1 MSKSAKAWEKVFSS
15 GSKEMQARLQRVH
28 AKNPEFQSWLK
39 SSGYSEGKS
48 VKQAS
53 KAVDTTRTKE
63 AQKKSLKLYGATK
76 GTRMGAEDGT
86 GEAIRDTVVPL
97 SKDQWSKVQT
107 AKREAQIAGKLD
119 TKEKRA
125 EFLKK
130 LAIKPTAPAAAE
142 DFDDEGH
149 DDLRDLHQSLHIRTG
164 YNEEV
169 EHVNEEPKDAAD
181 EGEYDY
187 EGDMAKSQL
196 RSIMFNAKRM
206 HDMIEDNTNL
216 PEWVQSKITLAEDYI
231 STAANYM
238 QGEMNEEVEQ
248 IDEVLGAAARTAAA
262 ARAAVAAKNAAKVA
276 GKEADVVDIGSAK
289 RLRDLKKAISKETD
303 LDKSNALVKQLKDL
317 EAEVARAKSRSPE
330 EQQIVT
336 AAATKRAKEAGEP
349 APAPTPKTKPV
360 PRRAPV
366 PSPAPTR
373 RRPGYRPTPAPAP
386 APAPVP
392 APVPAPKPKP
402 AIVPAPV
409 PTPGTKPGKIPNIVP
424 KTLPKSL
431 PVLAGALMLGLLR
444 KLSSKAEPDAMPA
457 PVPATAPKPPAGGTP
472 VGSGITPFLPTIG
485 GGNRVQRMRSGRY
498 VVGGKTFRR
507 PSYIN
512 RPQMFGDSPTSAEL
526 GYQPGMAEETEMKIN
541 EAAKGGYSSL
551 VSARRIKNA
560 KMRAQGKAPM
570 AEAKLDPVGQEDRDV
585 DNDGKHN
592 TSTDQYLLNKRAAIG
607 SAIRNKMKNKLT
619 KGK

>member
-1 MSKSAKAWEKVFSS
+1 MVKSLRQKATEKAWEKVFSGNYPS
-15 GSKEMQARLQRVH
+15 RQKALLKAH
-28 AKNPEFQSWLK
+28 AKKPNPAFQDWLER
-39 SSGYSEGKS
+39 SGHGAGMSG
-48 VKQAS
+48 KQAS

-86 GEAIRDTVVPL
+86 GEALRDTVVPL

-107 AKREAQIAGKLD
+107 AKRAAAVAGKLD

-142 DFDDEGH
+142 DFDDEGYENLRH
-149 DDLRDLHQSLHIRTG
+149 DHDLMHQVGAKQT

-206 HDMIEDNTNL
+206 HDMLEDNTNL

-248 IDEVLGAAARTAAA
+248 VDEVLGVVARTAAA
-262 ARAAVAAKNAAKVA
+262 VARPAAVAAK
-276 GKEADVVDIGSAK
+276 
-289 RLRDLKKAISKETD
+289 
-303 LDKSNALVKQLKDL
+303 
-317 EAEVARAKSRSPE
+317 
-330 EQQIVT
+330 
-336 AAATKRAKEAGEP
+336 AAAIKRAKEAGESV
-349 APAPTPKTKPV
+349 PAPTPKTKPV

-373 RRPGYRPTPAPAP
+373 RRPGYRPAPAPAPTPAPAP
-386 APAPVP
+386 
-392 APVPAPKPKP
+392 K
-402 AIVPAPV
+402 PAPV

-485 GGNRVQRMRSGRY
+485 GGNRLQRMRSGRY

-541 EAAKGGYSSL
+541 EAAKGGYSNL

-560 KMRAQGKAPM
+560 KMKAQGKAPM